1 MMTAL
6 TPLFAAIE
14 AAVDAHPRLRRS
26 EHNNEA
32 SMTVSRDGWT
42 ARISV
47 KGSNK
52 KPHEI
57 SNTGATPEEAANKLI
72 AGLDIWAQV
81 L

>member
-1 MMTAL
+1 
-6 TPLFAAIE
+6 
-14 AAVDAHPRLRRS
+14 
-26 EHNNEA
+26 
-32 SMTVSRDGWT
+32 MTVSRDGWT